1 MKKILS
7 ILLFLLLALGAGAQ
21 RFEWAKGYLTGEK
34 CEIVGSVVDSVGN
47 LYFLGEFLG
56 DACWDA
62 ESFLPTM
69 PVGGHSSIGI
79 STVIAKI
86 SPSGEMI
93 WRKPIYNMDSNT
105 LPWKIILVGDTAIA
119 CMVDIPTPPVRHF
132 RYYLDTLV
140 TGDDV
145 FSYPAE
151 VGHLGP
157 STVTAYIVL
166 DLDGNVK
173 EQHFLYLTF
182 VDNQGDDLV
191 RISTTPTGE
200 EFVYYST
207 NTLCDPSFD
216 IDGDGNIYIVRKAL
230 DQTYEQVNIM
240 GQVEYSVARGNIS
253 AVKCWDNGRLVGV
266 IPSAV
271 NIGSWYPQLMKF
283 SPHFDTLLAY
293 HYLIQDSY
301 GLDFRMISYV
311 KVDAYG
317 NPYVF
322 GTLNNNH
329 LSDASLLI
337 DDFANIYLPVTSSE
351 QGKGYLIKL
360 DSNLTPLY
368 GVYIEDSVINP
379 EVNVSGE
386 DFYDINFD
394 YDSNLLFINAGL
406 SRAYYGDTNNFY
418 AIPRYRGH
426 LLSELRHGAFFL
438 ALRPEDGAFYSY
450 GRVQSKYTSA
460 SISHDRGNSA
470 CGLNRFFMQLLY
482 TGGIR
487 LPSGIIDLGYGS
499 SLCYVVFDYQGH
511 VIGGEDYQAP
521 SSENLPCSISL
532 RDSVLYLSNYL
543 ESYATFGDFYI
554 PTPIALAFN
563 CVAKY
568 VDPAFMTPYV
578 APPVAAPQAEAA
590 SHTLTLYPN
599 PVRDRLHIDGLKEP
613 VTAATALNLYGQRIP
628 IPIHG
633 NTLLTTHLPAGVYF
647 LELKTIGQQLTFKFI
662 KL

>member
-7 ILLFLLLALGAGAQ
+7 ILLFLLLALGSGAQ
-21 RFEWAKGYLTGEK
+21 RFEWAKGYLTGEH

-47 LYFLGEFLG
+47 LYFLGDFSG
-56 DACWDA
+56 DARWDA

-105 LPWKIILVGDTAIA
+105 LQWKIILVGDTAIA
-119 CMVDIPTPPVRHF
+119 CMVDIPTPPVRHI

-151 VGHLGP
+151 VGRLSP
-157 STVTAYIVL
+157 AAVTAYIVL

-182 VDNQGDDLV
+182 VDNQGNDV
-191 RISTTPTGE
+191 GHTVYTPAGE
-200 EFVYYST
+200 VVLYAI
-207 NTLCDPSFD
+207 NTLYDPSFD
-216 IDGDGNIYIVRKAL
+216 IDGDGNIYVVRRAQ
-230 DQTYEQVNIM
+230 DQTYIM
-240 GQVEYSVARGNIS
+240 DSVKYSVANGNVS

-301 GLDFRMISYV
+301 GLDFGMSSYV

-322 GTLNNNH
+322 GILDNLYASN
-329 LSDASLLI
+329 ASLSI
-337 DDFANIYLPVTSSE
+337 DDSAKIYLPVTSAE

-379 EVNVSGE
+379 EVNNSGD
-386 DFYDINFD
+386 DFYNIDFD
-394 YDSNLLFINAGL
+394 YDSNLLFINAALGRSL
-406 SRAYYGDTNNFY
+406 FGDTTNYY
-418 AIPRYRGH
+418 AIPMYRGH
-426 LLSELRHGAFFL
+426 IFPNLKKGSYVL
-438 ALRPEDGAFYSY
+438 ALRLEDGALHSCGIVNSKYGSSSFSY
-450 GRVQSKYTSA
+450 GGMGIACGNNRVFIQSKY
-460 SISHDRGNSA
+460 I
-470 CGLNRFFMQLLY
+470 
-482 TGGIR
+482 GGIY
-487 LPSGIIDLGYGS
+487 LPMEFIEFEGFGR

-511 VIGGEDYQAP
+511 VIGGNEYKAYSQDNYP
-521 SSENLPCSISL
+521 GPISL
-532 RDSVLYLSNYL
+532 RDSVLYLSNHL
-543 ESYATFGDFYI
+543 VTGATFGDI
-554 PTPIALAFN
+554 HLPTPSGVFL